1 MAWLRDRANSLS
13 ASSNDNMLSIS
24 SDGRKAALDP
34 RLVLAP
40 DPANAGGKTSAA
52 AAHIAP
58 LPRANTGYVPLVFMD
73 IGLHGTRAPAG
84 LVGSGTADAAVVRH
98 AQSDARS
105 GPAV

>member
-40 DPANAGGKTSAA
+40 DPDNAGGKLSAA
-52 AAHIAP
+52 AANIARIARDNP
-58 LPRANTGYVPLVFMD
+58 GSVPDRKRVGEGRRVSVRVDLGGRPIINTKTNTT
-73 IGLHGTRAPAG
+73 INI
-84 LVGSGTADAAVVRH
+84 
-98 AQSDARS
+98 
-105 GPAV
+105 

>member
-40 DPANAGGKTSAA
+40 DPDNAGGKLSAA
-52 AAHIAP
+52 AANIACIARDNP
-58 LPRANTGYVPLVFMD
+58 GSVQIVFMD
-73 IGLHGTRAPAG
+73 NGLHGNRAAAG
-84 LVGSGTADAAVVRH
+84 LVRSDERRGGKECVISDNTRGS
-98 AQSDARS
+98 
-105 GPAV
+105 P